1 MFSVMKFNPTSI
13 CPSWPLKIKFPSY
26 KSFKY
31 LKSLTFPL
39 NSSSLAKITWIFFHI
54 YEVVLSDSDHSHF
67 STLNSL
73 QVVQI
78 LLESWH
84 QNQMLSAQTVH
95 QQQIKPMDLNFTS
108 LIQYSCLNIPVRYQP
123 LLQNSMTLTH
133 VQLVIQHTPRSFFQ
147 QLTSYSSPCFSTAG
161 NSCLSAVL
169 CICPY

>member
-1 MFSVMKFNPTSI
+1 MMKLNPIST
-13 CPSWPLKIKFPSY
+13 CPSWSLKIAFPSY

-54 YEVVLSDSDHSHF
+54 YEVVSSNSDHSHF
-67 STLNSL
+67 STLNSF

-84 QNQMLSAQTVH
+84 PKQMLSEQTVH

-108 LIQYSCLNIPVRYQP
+108 LRQYSCLNFPVRY
-123 LLQNSMTLTH
+123 LSSLQ
-133 VQLVIQHTPRSFFQ
+133 
-147 QLTSYSSPCFSTAG
+147 TA
-161 NSCLSAVL
+161 
-169 CICPY
+169 